1 MSRAEIYKARSRLK
15 HVIREFFSDYLEVD
29 TPVVVPCPGVETHI
43 RYFPTTWLDHK
54 GKHHGRWLRSS
65 PELHLKQL
73 AAAGIPR
80 LFELGPCFRSGGEQG
95 PMHHPE
101 FWMLEW
107 YRAPCSF
114 ESLMR
119 ETEEFLVFCFEEM
132 SQKAKRISLARCST
146 AECFEE
152 FVGVALVDKDP
163 DLPMKLEQAGV
174 LSITPE
180 DDFESAFHKAFLDI
194 IEPKLASM
202 GGVMVYDY
210 PPSMGV
216 LSQVVDGK
224 AKRVETYIHG
234 IELTNGC
241 LELFSRPAHETF
253 MSSVSKKRQSLG
265 YENPTLNE
273 EFLVAADQFS
283 NDLAGTACGF
293 DRLLALLMGQQ
304 DLSSSMGFRLFKS
317 SPSA

>member
-15 HVIREFFSDYLEVD
+15 QVIREFFSDYLEVD
-29 TPVVVPCPGVETHI
+29 TPVVVPCPGVEI
-43 RYFPTTWLDHK
+43 YMRYFPTTWLDHK
-54 GKHHGRWLRSS
+54 GSRYDRWLRSS

-73 AAAGIPR
+73 SAAGIGR

-107 YRAPCSF
+107 YRTPCSF
-114 ESLMR
+114 ESLMK
-119 ETEEFLVFCFEEM
+119 ETEDFLVFCFKEM
-132 SQKAKRISLARCST
+132 SQADKISLTRCST

-152 FVGVALVDKDP
+152 FVGVALVDNDP
-163 DLPMKLEQAGV
+163 DLPRKLQQAGV
-174 LSITPE
+174 LSITSS
-180 DDFESAFHKAFLDI
+180 DDFESAFHKAFLDV
-194 IEPKLASM
+194 IEPKLAGM

-241 LELFSRPAHETF
+241 LELFSRSAHEIY
-253 MSSVSKKRQSLG
+253 MSSVNQKRQSLS
-265 YENPTLNE
+265 YEDPTLSE
-273 EFLVAADQFS
+273 EFLVATDQLTT
-283 NDLAGTACGF
+283 DLAGTACGF
-293 DRLLALLMGQQ
+293 DRLLALVMGQQ
-304 DLSSSMGFRLFKS
+304 DLSNSMGFRLFKS
-317 SPSA
+317 SPSV